1 MFRWSCEWIRGV
13 ESRVLIRSKG
23 RRGVIGMTSR
33 PGLSLLEAVV
43 SVAIVGITAVSA
55 LEAVGSQMRTA
66 VTARRNTEAA
76 TLATSRLD
84 FMELMSDRELQ
95 ALPDSVSKG
104 EFAPPLDEYS
114 WTTTSDPYSDQA
126 GVYDVRVTIA
136 WPNGSYAVKTYLYR
150 RPPLVTR
157 R

>member
-1 MFRWSCEWIRGV
+1 VG
-13 ESRVLIRSKG
+13 L
-23 RRGVIGMTSR
+23 TS
-33 PGLSLLEAVV
+33 
-43 SVAIVGITAVSA
+43 VSA

-66 VTARRNTEAA
+66 ETARRNTEAA
-76 TLATSRLD
+76 ALATSRLD

-104 EFAPPLDEYS
+104 EFAAPLDEYS

-126 GVYDVRVTIA
+126 GVYVVRTVIT
-136 WPNGSYAVKTYLYR
+136 WPTGSYTVRTYMYR
-150 RPPLVTR
+150 RPQLVTR

>member
-1 MFRWSCEWIRGV
+1 MLILSN
-13 ESRVLIRSKG
+13 RVPPRTARASSVAPGSARRS
-23 RRGVIGMTSR
+23 
-33 PGLSLLEAVV
+33 GLSLLEAVV

-66 VTARRNTEAA
+66 ETARRNTEAA
-76 TLATSRLD
+76 ALATSRLD

-104 EFAPPLDEYS
+104 EFPPPLDEYS

-136 WPNGSYAVKTYLYR
+136 WPNGSYALKTYLYR